1 MSHSTKRDHTVEII
15 GTGFG
20 GTMTGIPLAR
30 AFKDRM
36 KGEDILM
43 LERGT
48 SWTTPHSRAGR

>member
-1 MSHSTKRDHTVEII
+1 MAQTTKRDHKVVII

-20 GTMTGIPLAR
+20 GTMTGIPLAQK
-30 AFKDRM
+30 FKERV

-48 SWTTPHSRAGR
+48 